1 MRFRAEIVDQDS
13 LDHFLGVINM
23 LADLTKICILHI
35 CPDKLSFILFGN
47 PESGTVSLWCESR
60 KENFFSTF
68 EMEGL
73 SVENHEIS
81 LQLSLEKVSSAW
93 KSAHHA
99 EAMKVKL
106 SNKHSGS
113 LKVCVKLRFFS
124 GKSRIVAEYFPIQF
138 IPTNFWNEM
147 QELTVPYSNVS
158 IYLPALEIMKKF
170 VKKLKPVGDHLIIEA
185 NQNGELNLK
194 IESESLNV
202 TIYFKNLENPPLEND
217 SEDKDPEEMAI
228 VHTDIKQVLHLIT
241 GIRGNPTRA
250 VVHIVT
256 NRIAYFE
263 FLHENFSLK
272 YIIPALP

>member
-93 KSAHHA
+93 KSAHRA

-138 IPTNFWNEM
+138 IRTNFWNEM
-147 QELTVPYSNVS
+147 QELTVPYSN
-158 IYLPALEIMKKF
+158 
-170 VKKLKPVGDHLIIEA
+170 IIEA